1 MRDGCNKGWVRSSPQ
16 EMTMP
21 AKSQKQARW
30 AEAGC
35 PGSKMSPAK
44 CDEFK
49 PHGKGSMKALP
60 KSAPKRSK

>member
-1 MRDGCNKGWVRSSPQ
+1 
-16 EMTMP
+16 MP
-21 AKSQKQARW
+21 PKSQKQARW

-35 PGSKMSPAK
+35 PGAKMSKEK

-60 KSAPKRSK
+60 ESAPRRKK